1 MFYQNNI
8 FYTLTGTQFGFLSSY
23 PEVSYKDSYLLTDL
37 FNRPYEG
44 YNETLTG
51 NGFFKP
57 FGSDLIANIP
67 DIGLWLDFT
76 DPATYR
82 YNRSSTSLISAIV
95 DKSDNDYV
103 FRRYLDTPSVPCFE
117 WYFGRMRDS
126 NMRLTSLAFGEGRFI
141 ACAVNSTYFARTTSI
156 NEYSVDWDRTGTVN
170 SDQYVDIAYGD
181 TSSQGK
187 CFVAVSSASNNYV
200 ISRDGGTTW
209 TSNSYPVAIAGVK
222 GIAYGGDKFVVI
234 SNNQSLY
241 WSTNS
246 VGTNFIQ
253 GNNFPAGNWNRVIYG
268 NGKFIVFGNSDK
280 IAISNN
286 GIGWNTVTLPVTT
299 NITAG
304 TYGDNKFILTGGVD
318 TLIIGVSSSNGENN
332 TWAEIFTIAANNVGA
347 APVSLSYSTLR
358 NQYVLVFDRGSSGS
372 YSTIQ
377 YSNDGGDVW
386 KQITLPSVYDFKKI
400 ANGKNE
406 FDIDLFI
413 GVGNSNTDRVA
424 ILSCMYHRS
433 EPVTTRQWP
442 VTCFDY
448 TNKNGIIF
456 TKNKALFNKDF
467 YLDLS
472 KTHTMYMV
480 WKDLNIYNNTIPFGF
495 NTVYNDLTGELILKR
510 DYNYLDTPGLPQGS
524 LGIRGS
530 EVGYRIETFN
540 NLLSS
545 NNITLWEKTTADFL
559 SSGNV
564 FSINNNYINLS
575 SYFNT
580 SKDTILEGS
589 KVGYLSGNNENNF
602 ILSEVII
609 FDRILNGDE
618 KGLISNYLSNKYCF
632 PYYFENL
639 VYPNELSGGP
649 LANISYEDYSVLTS
663 IITLPVQ
670 SCVTLLT
677 ISLSSFEMSKS
688 KINKVVYDCG
698 DVYGSIDA
706 TYGVDSG
713 NRFLQFNRDNNLQFY
728 VVPGNDV
735 TFQSY
740 FVYLSVFRND
750 TTVNKIIL
758 SGTLLKCGIM
768 DLYNKNKFVDSQI
781 IDSSKDLLL
790 VTENLNRNMLYI
802 SKLNVEVPVPSLS
815 GGEEQPLI
823 NVDYS
828 DVEDDVILL
837 SDLIEDKVVEK
848 FRRPFFVPVP
858 APRSNPIR
866 PE

>member
-8 FYTLTGTQFGFLSSY
+8 SYTLTGTQFGFLASY
-23 PEVSYKDSYLLTDL
+23 PEVRYKDSYFLTDL

-57 FGSDLIANIP
+57 FGRDLVANIS

-76 DPATYR
+76 DPTTYR

-95 DKSDNDYV
+95 DKSQNNYV

-117 WYFGRMRDS
+117 WFFGKMIDS
-126 NMRLTSLAFGEGRFI
+126 NMLLTSVAFGEGKFI
-141 ACAVNSTYFARTTSI
+141 ACASNSTYFAMTTSI
-156 NEYSVDWDRTGTVN
+156 NEYSINWGRTGTVN

-181 TSSQGK
+181 TTAQGK

-200 ISRDGGTTW
+200 ISRNSGATW
-209 TSNSYPVAIAGVK
+209 TSNSYPVTNTGVK
-222 GIAYGGDKFVVI
+222 SIAYGGDKFVVI
-234 SNNQSLY
+234 SNNKSLY
-241 WSTNS
+241 WNTNS
-246 VGTNFIQ
+246 LGTNFIE
-253 GNNFPAGNWNRVIYG
+253 GNNFPAGVWNRVIYG

-280 IAISNN
+280 IAVSNN
-286 GIGWNTVTLPVTT
+286 GIGWSTVTLPVTT

-304 TYGDNKFILTGGVD
+304 TYGKDKFILTGGVN
-318 TLIIGVSSSNGENN
+318 TLIAGVSSSSGENN
-332 TWAEIFTIAANNVGA
+332 TWAEIFTIQSNNQDA
-347 APVSLSYSTLR
+347 APVSLSYSILR
-358 NQYVLVFDRGSSGS
+358 NQYVLVFDKGSSN
-372 YSTIQ
+372 YRTVQ
-377 YSNDGGDVW
+377 YSNDGGVIW
-386 KQITLPSVYDFKKI
+386 NQITLPSGYDFRKI

-413 GVGNSNTDRVA
+413 GVGNNNTDKVA
-424 ILSCMYHRS
+424 ILSCTYHRS
-433 EPVTTRQWP
+433 EPVTTKQWP

-448 TNKNGIIF
+448 TNKNGVLF
-456 TKNKALFNKDF
+456 TKNRALFNNDF

-472 KTHTMYMV
+472 QPHTMYMV

-495 NTVYNDLTGELILKR
+495 NTVYNELTGELILKR

-540 NLLSS
+540 DLLST

-559 SSGNV
+559 SSGNI

-580 SKDTILEGS
+580 SDDTVLGGS
-589 KVGYLSGNNENNF
+589 KMGYLSGNNENNF

-609 FDRILNGDE
+609 FDKILNGEE
-618 KGLISNYLSNKYCF
+618 KGLVSNYLSNKYCF

-639 VYPNELSGGP
+639 VYTTELSGGP
-649 LANISYEDYSVLTS
+649 MANISYEDYSVLTS

-698 DVYGSIDA
+698 DVYGSLDA
-706 TYGVDSG
+706 RYAEASG
-713 NRFLQFNRDNNLQFY
+713 KRFLQFNKDNTLQFY
-728 VVPGNDV
+728 VVPSDEK

-781 IDSSKDLLL
+781 IDNPKDLLL
-790 VTENLNRNMLYI
+790 VTENLNRNLLYI

-828 DVEDDVILL
+828 GIEDDIILL
-837 SDLIEDKVVEK
+837 SDLIEDTVVEK